1 MRAILRK
8 FACLKSNQKGATAIE
23 YGLIMAL
30 MTLALVGALS
40 TTGKSTQDT
49 WDGVANKVA
58 DSMSDAGV
66 S

>member
-1 MRAILRK
+1 MKHILRCIARMK
-8 FACLKSNQKGATAIE
+8 RDQTGATAIE

-40 TTGKSTQDT
+40 TTGASTQDQ
-49 WDGVANKVA
+49 WEGVADQVKDA
-58 DSMSDAGV
+58 SEGAGV